1 MESLNSATESVQ
13 EVFKN
18 EMSKMP
24 LYFLEYFFKTLL
36 IIITNP
42 FFYIPFS
49 IFVIYKIIKKIYKKY
64 KKK

>member
-1 MESLNSATESVQ
+1 MESSLNSVTEAL
-13 EVFKN
+13 EK

-24 LYFLEYFFKTLL
+24 FYFLEGMFQGM
-36 IIITNP
+36 IIITHP

>member
-36 IIITNP
+36 IIITSP

-49 IFVIYKIIKKIYKKY
+49 IFIIYKIAKVIYKRHKK
-64 KKK
+64 

>member
-1 MESLNSATESVQ
+1 MENSLSSAQ
-13 EVFKN
+13 EALNK
-18 EMSKMP
+18 EMSKMGI
-24 LYFLEYFFKTLL
+24 YFLKGALQGIL

-49 IFVIYKIIKKIYKKY
+49 IFIIYKIIKKIYKKY